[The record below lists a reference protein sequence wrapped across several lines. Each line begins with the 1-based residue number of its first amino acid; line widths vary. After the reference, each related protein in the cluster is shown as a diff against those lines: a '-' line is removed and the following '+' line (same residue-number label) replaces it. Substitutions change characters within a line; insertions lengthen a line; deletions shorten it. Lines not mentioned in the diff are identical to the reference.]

1 MRAILMLAAAMFGL
15 AAAGATAGTL
25 ETPAGAVILT
35 VTGTI
40 ENQNGDG
47 SAMFDRAMLERI
59 GTTTMTT
66 VTSLAWCARSASM
79 RIQTISSAAT
89 TRPCSNRSLRARSWP
104 TTAKSWNP
112 PSRAPSK
119 RFR

>member
-1 MRAILMLAAAMFGL
+1 MRAILMLAAAMFGP

-25 ETPAGAVILT
+25 ETPADAVILT

-47 SAMFDRAMLERI
+47 SAIFDRAMLERI
-59 GTTTMTT
+59 GTTT

-89 TRPCSNRSLRARSWP
+89 TLPCSNRSLRARSWP

-112 PSRAPSK
+112 PSHAPSK